1 MVSGVSGT
9 SSLSYLWQL
18 QQTSKNTG
26 TSADS
31 FFSSLDTNGDGSIS
45 KSELSSAL
53 SNSSLASSVL
63 GSSSDSTSSLV
74 SLLEKLLADGATS
87 PTGSNSTDYTGRLI
101 AEEMFKKTDSNGD
114 GSLDKT
120 EFENGR
126 PSNMTVAQADELY
139 SKLDTNK
146 DGLISESEFTAKGPG
161 GQNGPPPPPPDSM
174 GGTSGS
180 TSASSSDALST
191 VYLLMQAIGKYAQ
204 AAAATAGSAAL
215 VA

>member
-1 MVSGVSGT
+1 MISGVSGT

-18 QQTSKNTG
+18 KQASKNTG

-31 FFSSLDTNGDGSIS
+31 LFSSLDTNGDSSIS

-53 SNSSLASSVL
+53 SNSLLASSVL
-63 GSSSDSTSSLV
+63 GSGSDSTSSLV
-74 SLLEKLLADGATS
+74 SLLEKQLAEGTTS
-87 PTGSNSTDYTGRLI
+87 PTGSNSTDSTGRLS
-101 AEEMFKKTDSNGD
+101 AEEMFKKTDVNGD

-126 PSNMTVAQADELY
+126 PSHMTLAQADELY

-146 DGLISESEFTAKGPG
+146 DGSISESEFITKGPG
-161 GQNGPPPPPPDSM
+161 GHNGPPPPDSM
-174 GGTSGS
+174 GGTSGN
-180 TSASSSDALST
+180 TNTSSSDALST
-191 VYLLMQAIGKYAQ
+191 MSLLMQAIGKYAK
-204 AAAATAGSAAL
+204 AAVVTAGSAAL